1 MNTERALIYLLRRKA
16 LAVAVAACFAAPAQA
31 NPNNPTVISGA
42 ATFAVSGKSL
52 NVTNTPGA
60 VINWQGFS
68 VSTEEVTRFIQQNAQ
83 SAVLNRVTG
92 QEVSAILGQLQ
103 SNGRVYLINPNGITI
118 GAGARV
124 DTAGFVASS
133 LNLSDSDAL
142 AGKFKLQDIGGS
154 GKVINNGT
162 ITTTSG
168 GFVYLVAPDVENNGV
183 ITSPKGEI
191 ILAAGKSVEL
201 VDSQKPE
208 LRVELTAPENT
219 AVNVGKLIAEAG
231 TIGIFAG
238 AIRQSG
244 QISAN
249 SVVMGENGKIFL
261 KAKKDITLTAGSKTE
276 ASGPQGGEI
285 TIQSEAGSATIAGVV
300 EANGTQGKGGTI
312 SVTAPVAVTI
322 EPTARVSADG
332 IEGGS
337 VTLSSSA
344 GSVSVS
350 APVTAKATS
359 GKAGQIAVNAA
370 TTAVISA
377 GQLSASG
384 GMGGGAISVKGV
396 EGVTLDAPSSAQA
409 SGAAGGTVSI
419 AADQGSVV
427 MQGTIDVTGIDGLG
441 GKVQLTA
448 LSDITIDIAGKILAS
463 GRSGGEVYIESGQGT
478 LLSSGLIDGQGS
490 DGQGGR
496 VLLLAPRVGL
506 I

>member
-1 MNTERALIYLLRRKA
+1 MNAERALISLLRRKA
-16 LAVAVAACFAAPAQA
+16 LAVAVAFCFAAPAYA
-31 NPNNPTVISGA
+31 NPTNPTLISGA

-68 VSTEEVTRFIQQNAQ
+68 VSAEEVTRFIQQNAQ

-92 QEVSAILGQLQ
+92 QEASAILGQLL

-133 LNLSDSDAL
+133 LKLSDGDAL
-142 AGKFKLQDIGGS
+142 AGKFKLQDAGGS

-162 ITTTSG
+162 ITTTTG

-231 TIGIFAG
+231 SIGIFAG

-244 QISAN
+244 LISAN

-261 KAKKDITLTAGSKTE
+261 KAKKAITLAAGSKTE

-285 TIQSEAGSATIAGVV
+285 TIQSEAGSATVAGVV
-300 EANGTQGKGGTI
+300 EAIGTAGKGGSI
-312 SVTAPVAVTI
+312 SVAAPVAVTVT
-322 EPTARVSADG
+322 PTARVSADG

-344 GSVSVS
+344 GQS
-350 APVTAKATS
+350 AYP
-359 GKAGQIAVNAA
+359 
-370 TTAVISA
+370 
-377 GQLSASG
+377 
-384 GMGGGAISVKGV
+384 
-396 EGVTLDAPSSAQA
+396 P
-409 SGAAGGTVSI
+409 
-419 AADQGSVV
+419 
-427 MQGTIDVTGIDGLG
+427 
-441 GKVQLTA
+441 
-448 LSDITIDIAGKILAS
+448 
-463 GRSGGEVYIESGQGT
+463 
-478 LLSSGLIDGQGS
+478 
-490 DGQGGR
+490 
-496 VLLLAPRVGL
+496 
-506 I
+506 